1 MSLKL
6 PPMAKIILA
15 LPIWIYPLELP
26 LGPIVFIR
34 KWFCD
39 GFMDD

>member
-1 MSLKL
+1 
-6 PPMAKIILA
+6 MAKIILP

-39 GFMDD
+39 GFMDN